1 MCACS
6 VAQFCPILC
15 DPMDWSSP
23 GFSVHGI
30 TQERILEWIATSFSR
45 GFSQHQEGDPA
56 SLSPA
61 LVGRFFYQCAIW
73 KGLNRFTLKEA
84 GGEGHCLMGG
94 KKMDPQIREK
104 KSKKR
109 WTLEKDLWG
118 KYRACKMKYLGMSGL
133 GKEKTKDISLQI
145 HLLHNLLCIPSR
157 KFQDLR

>member
-1 MCACS
+1 MLSSS
-6 VAQFCPILC
+6 VLSDSLQPHGLKPSRLLCPQNYPGKNTGVDCHFLLQGVFPAPGRGPCVSVSCLGGQILL
-15 DPMDWSSP
+15 PL
-23 GFSVHGI
+23 HH
-30 TQERILEWIATSFSR
+30 LE
-45 GFSQHQEGDPA
+45 SQ
-56 SLSPA
+56 
-61 LVGRFFYQCAIW
+61 
-73 KGLNRFTLKEA
+73 GLNRFTLKEA
-84 GGEGHCLMGG
+84 GGEGHCLMGE